1 MEHGTRKIFPTT
13 SLCTPWHIKSYIPLY
28 TIVSY
33 VISLYLFISHYIPV
47 YPMITGS
54 ENPLFLDPP
63 EIRDF
68 SHACCAELV
77 EITHKG
83 TQYVLAYVTERHSV
97 ASGECRLAAAEW
109 ICFFGGC
116 WRPSMEEKSTD
127 FWWNLLYFTIF
138 CGELVVTNVS
148 RYGD

>member
-1 MEHGTRKIFPTT
+1 
-13 SLCTPWHIKSYIPLY
+13 
-28 TIVSY
+28 
-33 VISLYLFISHYIPV
+33 
-47 YPMITGS
+47 MITGS

-109 ICFFGGC
+109 ICFFWRLLKAINGGKI
-116 WRPSMEEKSTD
+116 S
-127 FWWNLLYFTIF
+127 
-138 CGELVVTNVS
+138 
-148 RYGD
+148 

>member
-1 MEHGTRKIFPTT
+1 MDNLWLNLF
-13 SLCTPWHIKSYIPLY
+13 LY
-28 TIVSY
+28 AIVSY

-77 EITHKG
+77 EITHNG

-97 ASGECRLAAAEW
+97 ASGECRWRQLSGFV
-109 ICFFGGC
+109 FF
-116 WRPSMEEKSTD
+116 D
-127 FWWNLLYFTIF
+127 
-138 CGELVVTNVS
+138 VV
-148 RYGD
+148 

>member
-63 EIRDF
+63 EIRDC

-77 EITHKG
+77 EITHNG

-109 ICFFGGC
+109 ICFFWRLLKAINGGKIN
-116 WRPSMEEKSTD
+116 W
-127 FWWNLLYFTIF
+127 LLVKFVIF
-138 CGELVVTNVS
+138 YDILRWVS
-148 RYGD
+148 CHQCE